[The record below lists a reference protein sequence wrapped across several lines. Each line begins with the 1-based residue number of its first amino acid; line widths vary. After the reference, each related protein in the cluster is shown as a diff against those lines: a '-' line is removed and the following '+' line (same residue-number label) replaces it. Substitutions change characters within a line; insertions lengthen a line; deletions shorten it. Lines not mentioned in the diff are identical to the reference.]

1 MLLSDEVVSYYALV
15 SKTQFIN
22 QFTNGSFILAI
33 RKFIFNLTW
42 QAKNKTGRMTLQVS
56 GGP

>member
-22 QFTNGSFILAI
+22 QFTSGSFVLAI
-33 RKFIFNLTW
+33 KKLIFNLTW
-42 QAKNKTGRMTLQVS
+42 QGKK
-56 GGP
+56 